1 MDSDLDG
8 TVRVFECRMEQTN
21 VYFVTLLNSRTRGEM
36 QKIFVIMS
44 ATFFALVAGVPA
56 DAKGCIKGAF
66 VGGAIGH
73 YAGHHTALGAVAG
86 CIIGRH
92 ESNKRDR
99 AGQPPGMAPISGQ
112 YR

>member
-1 MDSDLDG
+1 
-8 TVRVFECRMEQTN
+8 
-21 VYFVTLLNSRTRGEM
+21 M
-36 QKIFVIMS
+36 QKIFAIML

-66 VGGAIGH
+66 VGGAVGH
-73 YAGHHTALGAVAG
+73 YAGHHAALGALAG

-92 ESNKRDR
+92 EANKRDR
-99 AGQPPGMAPISGQ
+99 QQAGQPPGMAPISGQ